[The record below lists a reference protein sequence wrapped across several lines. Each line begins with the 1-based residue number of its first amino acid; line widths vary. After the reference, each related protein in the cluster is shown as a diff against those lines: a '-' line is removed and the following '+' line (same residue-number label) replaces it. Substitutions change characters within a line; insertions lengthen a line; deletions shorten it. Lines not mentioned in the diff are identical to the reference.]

1 MTYMAFNDIELDLV
15 TTSRRTQRVQ
25 RAQFGDGYSQI
36 LTDGLNSEGEVW
48 DCTTIALTNEEIF
61 SLESY
66 FLAQRGQ
73 AIPWT
78 SPFDTKTFSR
88 PFEAGQLRLGYTN
101 IGSLTLTGYTRPTD
115 YTANMVTG
123 LLTSVTIANSTVVPI
138 VLTLA
143 SRSFLIN
150 NGWTITPVGAVHSTL
165 KFSLTRVYV

>member
-1 MTYMAFNDIELDLV
+1 MTYMAFNDIKLDLV

-36 LTDGLNSEGEVW
+36 LTDGLNSEGESW
-48 DCTTIALTNEEIF
+48 NCTTIALTNEEIF

-73 AIPWT
+73 AIPWN

-101 IGSLTLTGYTRPTD
+101 IASLTLTG
-115 YTANMVTG
+115 
-123 LLTSVTIANSTVVPI
+123 
-138 VLTLA
+138 
-143 SRSFLIN
+143 
-150 NGWTITPVGAVHSTL
+150 
-165 KFSLTRVYV
+165 